1 MLRAHAGSRSK
12 RRRGGR
18 SRVGLALAG
27 GGPLGGIYEIGALL
41 ALDDALEG
49 VDFNDLEVYVG
60 VSSGSLIASGLAN
73 GLSPAELYRIYIEN
87 GSDEHPISPGVFQR
101 PALGEYYER
110 FVALPALLLDALTR
124 YLQNPLER
132 GLLASLQAL
141 GRAIPTGVFDSAPVG
156 RFLARLYTSGGRTD
170 DFRRLAR
177 PLYVVATDLDSGE
190 SVAFGGKGWDHVPIS
205 TAVQASTAL
214 PGLFL
219 PTRIEGRDFVDGAL
233 RKTLHASVALR
244 EGANLVFCVNPLVPF
259 DAAMARAKGRPRHE
273 KLVDGGLPV
282 VLSQTFRAL
291 IHSRM
296 QVGMAKYDTE
306 YRDADVL
313 LLEPDPDDAEMF
325 FVNVFSY
332 ANRKRVCDHAYRNT
346 LRELARRARQLRPIL
361 ARHGIALRPQ
371 VLRQDPAHIRTSP
384 SLRRVSGR
392 NLRHGLGASLAL
404 LDDWLRAQQG
414 VH

>member
-1 MLRAHAGSRSK
+1 MLRAHAGRRS
-12 RRRGGR
+12 RRRREGR

-49 VDFNDLEVYVG
+49 VDFNDLGIYVG

-73 GLSPAELYRIYIEN
+73 GLAPAELYRIYIEN

-101 PALGEYYER
+101 PAVGEYFAR
-110 FVALPALLLDALTR
+110 AAAIPSLLLGALTR

-156 RFLARLYTSGGRTD
+156 RFLARLYSSGGRSN
-170 DFRRLAR
+170 DFRRLGR
-177 PLYVVATDLDSGE
+177 RLVVVATDLDSGE
-190 SVAFGGKGWDHVPIS
+190 SVAFGTKGWDHVPIS

-219 PTRIEGRDFVDGAL
+219 PTRIDGRDFVDGAL

-244 EGANLVFCVNPLVPF
+244 EGANLVICVNPLVPF
-259 DAAMARAKGRPRHE
+259 DAVRARAKRRPRHE
-273 KLVDGGLPV
+273 KLVEGGLPT

-296 QVGMAKYDTE
+296 QVGMAKYDVDYE
-306 YRDADVL
+306 DADVL

-325 FVNVFSY
+325 FANVFSY
-332 ANRKRVCDHAYRNT
+332 ANRRRVCDHAYRNT
-346 LRELARRARQLRPIL
+346 VRDLVRHARTLKPLL
-361 ARHGIALRPQ
+361 ARHGVRLRTD
-371 VLRQDPAHIRTSP
+371 LAHLHTSP
-384 SLRRVSGR
+384 SLRRVSGKGVR
-392 NLRHGLGASLAL
+392 RELGASLAQ
-404 LDDWLRAQQG
+404 LDDWVRAQRQG
-414 VH
+414 AQ

>member
-1 MLRAHAGSRSK
+1 M
-12 RRRGGR
+12 
-18 SRVGLALAG
+18 
-27 GGPLGGIYEIGALL
+27 
-41 ALDDALEG
+41 
-49 VDFNDLEVYVG
+49 
-60 VSSGSLIASGLAN
+60 
-73 GLSPAELYRIYIEN
+73 
-87 GSDEHPISPGVFQR
+87 
-101 PALGEYYER
+101 
-110 FVALPALLLDALTR
+110 
-124 YLQNPLER
+124 
-132 GLLASLQAL
+132 
-141 GRAIPTGVFDSAPVG
+141 FDSAPVG
-156 RFLARLYTSGGRTD
+156 RFLARLYSSGGRTD
-170 DFRRLAR
+170 DFRSLAR

-219 PTRIEGRDFVDGAL
+219 PTRIDGRDFVDGAL

-259 DAAMARAKGRPRHE
+259 DAAMARAKGRPKHE

-306 YRDADVL
+306 YKDADVL

-346 LRELARRARQLRPIL
+346 LRELARRARELKPML

-404 LDDWLRAQQG
+404 LDDWVQAQQG
-414 VH
+414 AR

>member
-1 MLRAHAGSRSK
+1 
-12 RRRGGR
+12 
-18 SRVGLALAG
+18 
-27 GGPLGGIYEIGALL
+27 
-41 ALDDALEG
+41 
-49 VDFNDLEVYVG
+49 
-60 VSSGSLIASGLAN
+60 
-73 GLSPAELYRIYIEN
+73 
-87 GSDEHPISPGVFQR
+87 VFQR

-110 FVALPALLLDALTR
+110 AVAIPALLLGALTR

-156 RFLARLYTSGGRTD
+156 RFLARLYSSGGRSD
-170 DFRRLAR
+170 DFRRLAHR
-177 PLYVVATDLDSGE
+177 LYVVATDLDSGE
-190 SVAFGGKGWDHVPIS
+190 SVAFGAKGWDHVPIS

-219 PTRIEGRDFVDGAL
+219 PTRIDGRDFVDGAL

-259 DAAMARAKGRPRHE
+259 DAAEARAKGRPRHE
-273 KLVDGGLPV
+273 KLVEGGLPV
-282 VLSQTFRAL
+282 VLSQTFRAM

-306 YRDADVL
+306 YEDADVL
-313 LLEPDPDDAEMF
+313 LLEPDPGDAEMF
-325 FVNVFSY
+325 FVNVF
-332 ANRKRVCDHAYRNT
+332 DHAYRNT
-346 LRELARRARQLRPIL
+346 LRELARRARELKPML

-371 VLRQDPAHIRTSP
+371 VLRQDPAHLRASP

-392 NLRHGLGASLAL
+392 TLRQGLGASLAL
-404 LDDWLRAQQG
+404 LDEWVQAQQG
-414 VH
+414 AR